1 MNILA
6 ILGAAVLAF
15 LPVQF
20 AAAQKYPTRPI
31 RMIVPYPPGGANDLL
46 GRMLGQKL
54 AEAYGQQVIIDNRGG
69 ASGIVGA
76 ELGAKAAPD
85 GYTLLFAGAAL
96 LAMNPALLVKLPYQ
110 PLKDFAPVSMVGS
123 TPFMLVTNLA
133 LPVKSVQDLVALAK
147 AKPGQLNFASAGAG
161 GPGRLAAELLKSMSG
176 IDMMHVPYNGGG
188 PALSATISGEVQL
201 FFSTIGAVWPL
212 VKDGKLRGIAVTSLK
227 RSAVVPDFPTIAE
240 SGVPGYEISNWF
252 GIVVPAATPKAVIAP
267 LNGEIAKALNLSD
280 VKKRFID
287 LGADPI
293 SGTPEELAAY
303 TRSELAKWTKVVKAA
318 GITPE

>member
-46 GRMLGQKL
+46 GRMVGQKL

-267 LNGEIAKALNLSD
+267 LNGEITKALNLSD